1 MDEFVSIILCH
12 YSQGDEVNPPSQ
24 TRKNLLRECI
34 EALEKHT
41 DYPSELIVID
51 NGGVDDDSDYLLSKV
66 RGGTINTYLRNK
78 DNMLYG
84 WAWNQGVKLAQSNLI
99 FLMCNDIIVKENWLS
114 RMIPF
119 LFENKSVASPI
130 NGKRKYD

>member
-12 YSQGDEVNPPSQ
+12 YSQGDEANPPSQ